1 MTKAQQ
7 KQIENIRTYVE
18 LGDRDLAARI
28 ISILI
33 RSAMRKQD
41 LIELM
46 AHADAL
52 GLTTSPEFIV

>member
-18 LGDRDLAARI
+18 LGERDLAARI

-33 RSAMRKQD
+33 RSALRKQD
-41 LIELM
+41 LTELM
-46 AHADAL
+46 AQADAL